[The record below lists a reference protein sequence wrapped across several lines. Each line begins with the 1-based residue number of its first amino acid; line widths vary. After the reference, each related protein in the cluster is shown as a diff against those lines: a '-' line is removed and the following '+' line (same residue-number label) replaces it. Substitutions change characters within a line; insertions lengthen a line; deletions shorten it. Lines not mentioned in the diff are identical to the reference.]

1 MKYQLVEEYD
11 TFIKSIPAGREAQQ
25 STKEERTIRKDKIS
39 CKDALMVIHPKVD
52 SKNQRR
58 VQCSF
63 KIDEM
68 IAAGIEY
75 TKMPMNIAIKSNK
88 RTFNK

>member
-1 MKYQLVEEYD
+1 MKYELVEEYD

-25 STKEERTIRKDKIS
+25 STKEERIIRKNNIT

-52 SKNQRR
+52 SKKQRR

-63 KIDEM
+63 KIDE
-68 IAAGIEY
+68 IISSGVEY
-75 TKMPMNIAIKSNK
+75 TKKDINIRIKSSARK
-88 RTFNK
+88 FNK